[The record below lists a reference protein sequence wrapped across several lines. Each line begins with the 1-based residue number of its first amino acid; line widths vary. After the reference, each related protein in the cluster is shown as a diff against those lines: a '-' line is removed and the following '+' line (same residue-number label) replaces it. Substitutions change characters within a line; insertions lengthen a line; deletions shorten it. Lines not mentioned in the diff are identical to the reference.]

1 MPSKETPLKAIS
13 VREKTSSRFAQRPQ
27 SHFPPNSSLR
37 VDIKS
42 KGEDMSELTKV
53 EITIVDGEW
62 QWMGLLSKKSLKLLT
77 QIADTM
83 SDSDTTTK

>member
-1 MPSKETPLKAIS
+1 MTNADNRYST
-13 VREKTSSRFAQRPQ
+13 AQLRQIP
-27 SHFPPNSSLR
+27 SLR

-77 QIADTM
+77 QMADTM
-83 SDSDTTTK
+83 SDNDTTTK